1 MFIHWPGL
9 PPQPAGAGV
18 QTYALVNPKTR
29 KMRALCHSGVDDERN
44 NGSGEGL
51 VSDTIRN
58 TKSNTSKEVVIG
70 EISRMSGRRGK
81 AVLNKR

>member
-1 MFIHWPGL
+1 MFIQWPGL

-51 VSDTIRN
+51 VLDTIRN
-58 TKSNTSKEVVIG
+58 PKSNTSKEVIG
-70 EISRMSGRRGK
+70 EVSRMLGRRGK